1 MTQIIRDEAI
11 NKLDTHKY
19 ELVDNKQISL
29 VEHNKKI
36 SELHKL
42 VDQLKN
48 ENSMLYSKLDEL
60 QKELSEST
68 ESQYQSAKQ
77 EGYKTGF
84 NEGLEKSKQ
93 EFSDLNDTLS
103 ECCILFKD
111 KVLKDIETHKYALF
125 TILQSSLVKI
135 LGKAYSESETII
147 SLITEA
153 IQTVD
158 SQHELVVYLHKYD
171 YNRVKHYSSEI
182 QAKVKPIKLSFATD
196 DSLKTGGCILK
207 SRYQGWD
214 AQLDNQLSNL
224 LESISFLFN
233 DK

>member
-1 MTQIIRDEAI
+1 MTKIIRDEVI
-11 NKLDTHKY
+11 KKLDSDKY
-19 ELVDNKQISL
+19 ELLDNKQISL
-29 VEHNKKI
+29 ADHNKKI
-36 SELHKL
+36 SELNKF

-48 ENSMLYSKLDEL
+48 ENTILHNKLSDL
-60 QKELSEST
+60 QKELSES
-68 ESQYQSAKQ
+68 SANHYQSAKQ
-77 EGYKTGF
+77 EGYKAGF

-93 EFSDLNDTLS
+93 EFTDLNDTLS

-111 KVLKDIETHKYALF
+111 KMLKDIENHKYALF
-125 TILQSSLVKI
+125 TMLQFSLSKI
-135 LGKAYSESETII
+135 LGKAYSKSETIV

-153 IQTVD
+153 VETVD
-158 SQHELVVYLHKYD
+158 SQHELIVYLHKYD

-207 SRYQGWD
+207 SQYQGWD
-214 AQLDNQLSNL
+214 AQLSNQLTNL